1 MLLAKIQGGEVTRYP
16 YSLAL
21 LRADNL
27 NVSLS
32 DAPSAKTLA
41 RLNAVQV
48 TRTPMPL
55 ADHTKTVTEGK
66 PVFRDGAW
74 HQVWIVTDASQAE
87 VESIMNMRREAIR
100 QERDARLER
109 GFIYDF
115 GLGRGPHLIGTT
127 PSDMRGW
134 DEVTKL
140 GQAALNIGQPEMAI
154 TIKTGT
160 GMVQI
165 TAQEWQGVLLAA
177 AAFRQPIFA
186 ADFAL
191 RAMPEPPEDFADD
204 KYWP

>member
-140 GQAALNIGQPEMAI
+140 GAGGAKHRTAGDGDHDQDRHRHGSDHGSGVAGRPARCGCVQTANLRCGLRSPRYA
-154 TIKTGT
+154 GT
-160 GMVQI
+160 ARG
-165 TAQEWQGVLLAA
+165 
-177 AAFRQPIFA
+177 
-186 ADFAL
+186 L
-191 RAMPEPPEDFADD
+191 RR
-204 KYWP
+204 